1 LEDSEILEL
10 YEGRPGVDNDG
21 NGFFYKIEENETTPV
36 GIKNTC
42 VAMAPRDFYEDD
54 IENLAYDT
62 QWYDYK
68 GKTTTFTPTNKD
80 NATTNGFK
88 VHYGGPHMHNK
99 KVKIDLDV
107 TWSGGFVFDSA

>member
-1 LEDSEILEL
+1 L
-10 YEGRPGVDNDG
+10 YEGRPGIDNNG
-21 NGFFYKIEENETTPV
+21 NSFFYKIEENEATPV

-54 IENLAYDT
+54 IENLAYNT

-68 GKTTTFTPTNKD
+68 GKTITFAPINDDNITTS
-80 NATTNGFK
+80 GFK
-88 VHYGGPHMHNK
+88 VHFGGPHMHNK

-107 TWSGGFVFDSA
+107 TWSGGFAFDSA